1 MSYFKQ
7 NLHTRTYLETMT
19 PEQTDRL
26 RLYVDL
32 LKKWQKTI
40 NLVGKNTL
48 EDAWER
54 HILDSAQLST
64 HIPQHATLLDIGS
77 GAGFPGLVLA
87 ILRPDI
93 SVTLVE
99 SDARKCVFMQ
109 TVARETHCGNVTVL
123 NERIESVSDQIPY
136 DVMSARALASLEDL
150 LTLSAQKKKKNPA
163 LVCLFLKGKSAEEEL
178 SAAQNRFSFEIAK
191 YPSQTNPESCL
202 LRLSRIKSC

>member
-1 MSYFKQ
+1 
-7 NLHTRTYLETMT
+7 MT

-48 EDAWER
+48 EDAWDR
-54 HILDSAQLST
+54 HILDSAQLSA

-99 SDARKCVFMQ
+99 SDTRKCVFMQ

-123 NERIESVSDQIPY
+123 NDRVESVSPQVAY
-136 DVMSARALASLEDL
+136 DVISARALASLENL
-150 LTLSAQKKKKNPA
+150 LTLSAPFRTKNPA
-163 LVCLFLKGKSAEEEL
+163 LFCLFLKGKSAEEEL
-178 SAAQNRFSFEIAK
+178 SAAQNRFSFEITK
-191 YPSQTNPESCL
+191 YPSHTNPDACL
-202 LRLSRIKSC
+202 LHLSRIESC

>member
-1 MSYFKQ
+1 
-7 NLHTRTYLETMT
+7 MT

-48 EDAWER
+48 EDAWDR
-54 HILDSAQLST
+54 HILDSAQLSA

-99 SDARKCVFMQ
+99 SDTRKCVFMQ

-123 NERIESVSDQIPY
+123 NDRVE
-136 DVMSARALASLEDL
+136 
-150 LTLSAQKKKKNPA
+150 
-163 LVCLFLKGKSAEEEL
+163 
-178 SAAQNRFSFEIAK
+178 
-191 YPSQTNPESCL
+191 
-202 LRLSRIKSC
+202 